1 MDRGQRQSLA
11 DPVVFFTSAM
21 RPPQIASSRNIF
33 FLRREP
39 DLKLRRENPGC
50 TSAEADV
57 LYWQG
62 TGDVCRP
69 FGVFQP
75 AGSHNV
81 ISNLMASSFP

>member
-1 MDRGQRQSLA
+1 MNRGQRQSLA
-11 DPVVFFTSAM
+11 DPVCVLYIRM
-21 RPPQIASSRNIF
+21 RPPRIASSHNIF